1 MPRFTVSNGLL
12 EATHVKR
19 IGPAIWEFM
28 VLIDM
33 QTAPDGTVNR
43 GQPVTHSEIARRLG
57 RGVRTVARNMVL
69 LKPYLEI
76 QKTRRGGQ
84 IIRIKNPKKAF
95 SSATSGRASDPS
107 SATSG
112 RAKGLSSARS
122 GNQALPHVAEPSLL
136 PLNSQR
142 LNPTKRID
150 RQVERVIA
158 DMELGD

>member
-107 SATSG
+107 SA
-112 RAKGLSSARS
+112 RS